1 MPPLLETE
9 PAVRVSPAPF
19 IVSAP
24 PDPLLNAPATV
35 TRPELLVGS
44 NISAPE
50 LLKFASAFKPLMRP
64 VTATLPPRLLLKS
77 PFEVRGSGKEAVPPL
92 LRVILPKL
100 DTEPTVRVPNP
111 PLIVRAKVS
120 VPVLLSAPV
129 TFTFALATVSVPVLL
144 SAPLTFTAAVPPV
157 AVREPAFFRFA
168 PTFNVLVLPPAMPDR
183 VTLPPALLPKSP
195 LELSVSE
202 VPSRVMVPLLETEP
216 AVSVSFM
223 LAIVSAAPDSL
234 LSAPVTFTIET
245 PVRIPAVLNVR
256 EPALFRFAPTF
267 NVLPVLNRVTLPPEL
282 LSKSPLEVSVSVA
295 VTVRVMAPLLVTE
308 PAVRM
313 SPVPPIVSVPALL
326 RLPSTFNVL
335 PKPVT
340 ATMPLEL
347 LSKSPLEVSVSA
359 GNPGWPGPAKVMVP
373 LLETEPA
380 VKVSLVPFMVS
391 MPPDSLVNAPAM
403 FTDDEKLKLLNNREP
418 TLSKPRFTFKLPPAA
433 IRPEV
438 LPMVT
443 VSTVALMSSSTPPP
457 LMMRTSYAAPGGVPL
472 LGTQSK
478 FQSDATLQ
486 ASERGSVQLM
496 TFTPGT
502 PVHWARAAVEAREI
516 RKPNGRAIWRKR
528 RASAVVPRLKARSL
542 VAGEF
547 GSVMAFLR
555 AAALLFPEDP

>member
-129 TFTFALATVSVPVLL
+129 TFTVALATVSVPVLL

-157 AVREPAFFRFA
+157 AVRKPALLRFAPALNVLVSITVTLPPELLSKSPVEVSTSEFPFRVMVPSLETEPAVRVSFGVSEPNPPLIVRAAPAPLLNVPATVTVPWELPLPNVRVPVLLSAPLTLTVDSDPLSVREPAFFRFA

-282 LSKSPLEVSVSVA
+282 LSKFPLEVSVPGVPS
-295 VTVRVMAPLLVTE
+295 RVMVPLLVTE
-308 PAVRM
+308 PTVR
-313 SPVPPIVSVPALL
+313 VSWL
-326 RLPSTFNVL
+326 RS
-335 PKPVT
+335 
-340 ATMPLEL
+340 
-347 LSKSPLEVSVSA
+347 
-359 GNPGWPGPAKVMVP
+359 
-373 LLETEPA
+373 
-380 VKVSLVPFMVS
+380 
-391 MPPDSLVNAPAM
+391 
-403 FTDDEKLKLLNNREP
+403 
-418 TLSKPRFTFKLPPAA
+418 
-433 IRPEV
+433 
-438 LPMVT
+438 
-443 VSTVALMSSSTPPP
+443 
-457 LMMRTSYAAPGGVPL
+457 
-472 LGTQSK
+472 
-478 FQSDATLQ
+478 
-486 ASERGSVQLM
+486 
-496 TFTPGT
+496 
-502 PVHWARAAVEAREI
+502 
-516 RKPNGRAIWRKR
+516 
-528 RASAVVPRLKARSL
+528 
-542 VAGEF
+542 
-547 GSVMAFLR
+547 
-555 AAALLFPEDP
+555 

>member
-1 MPPLLETE
+1 MVPLLVTE
-9 PAVRVSPAPF
+9 PAVRVSW
-19 IVSAP
+19 
-24 PDPLLNAPATV
+24 
-35 TRPELLVGS
+35 
-44 NISAPE
+44 
-50 LLKFASAFKPLMRP
+50 
-64 VTATLPPRLLLKS
+64 
-77 PFEVRGSGKEAVPPL
+77 
-92 LRVILPKL
+92 LRSKI
-100 DTEPTVRVPNP
+100 
-111 PLIVRAKVS
+111 S

-129 TFTFALATVSVPVLL
+129 TFTTEPE
-144 SAPLTFTAAVPPV
+144 PPNEDCS
-157 AVREPAFFRFA
+157 VREPALLRL
-168 PTFNVLVLPPAMPDR
+168 PPIFNVLLVPDR
-183 VTLPPALLPKSP
+183 VTLP
-195 LELSVSE
+195 V
-202 VPSRVMVPLLETEP
+202 
-216 AVSVSFM
+216 
-223 LAIVSAAPDSL
+223 
-234 LSAPVTFTIET
+234 
-245 PVRIPAVLNVR
+245 
-256 EPALFRFAPTF
+256 
-267 NVLPVLNRVTLPPEL
+267 EL

-295 VTVRVMAPLLVTE
+295 VTVRVMVPLLVTE

-502 PVHWARAAVEAREI
+502 AVHWARASVEPRET
-516 RKPNGRAIWRKR
+516 RKPSRRATRRKR
-528 RASAVVPRLKARSL
+528 RASVVVSRLKAWS
-542 VAGEF
+542 
-547 GSVMAFLR
+547 
-555 AAALLFPEDP
+555 

>member
-129 TFTFALATVSVPVLL
+129 TFMVALATVSVPVLL
-144 SAPLTFTAAVPPV
+144 SAPLTFTAAVQPV
-157 AVREPAFFRFA
+157 AVRQPALLRFA
-168 PTFNVLVLPPAMPDR
+168 PALNVLVSITG
-183 VTLPPALLPKSP
+183 TLPPALLPKSP

-202 VPSRVMVPLLETEP
+202 VPCRVMVPLLETEP

-267 NVLPVLNRVTLPPEL
+267 NVLPVLNRVTLPPEM
-282 LSKSPLEVSVSVA
+282 LSKFPLEVSVTGVPSSV
-295 VTVRVMAPLLVTE
+295 
-308 PAVRM
+308 
-313 SPVPPIVSVPALL
+313 
-326 RLPSTFNVL
+326 
-335 PKPVT
+335 
-340 ATMPLEL
+340 
-347 LSKSPLEVSVSA
+347 
-359 GNPGWPGPAKVMVP
+359 
-373 LLETEPA
+373 
-380 VKVSLVPFMVS
+380 LVP
-391 MPPDSLVNAPAM
+391 
-403 FTDDEKLKLLNNREP
+403 
-418 TLSKPRFTFKLPPAA
+418 
-433 IRPEV
+433 
-438 LPMVT
+438 
-443 VSTVALMSSSTPPP
+443 
-457 LMMRTSYAAPGGVPL
+457 
-472 LGTQSK
+472 
-478 FQSDATLQ
+478 
-486 ASERGSVQLM
+486 
-496 TFTPGT
+496 
-502 PVHWARAAVEAREI
+502 
-516 RKPNGRAIWRKR
+516 
-528 RASAVVPRLKARSL
+528 
-542 VAGEF
+542 
-547 GSVMAFLR
+547 
-555 AAALLFPEDP
+555 